1 MGTQIQFL
9 DGEDQ
14 KALGSRTT
22 SLTSPANRGLMDD
35 KVLFVDDEPAFLTE
49 YKLMLPDFEADT
61 AVGGE
66 QGLAAIHAHG
76 PYAVVVSDMRMPGMN
91 GVQFLAQV
99 REAAPDTVTMM
110 LTGYSDISAAMDAVN
125 EGNIFRF
132 LAKPCE
138 QQILTK
144 AITSG
149 LVQYRLVT
157 SEKDLL
163 ENTLMG
169 SIKVLTDVL
178 SAVSP
183 EAFGKSIR
191 ITRCVRHL
199 VAKFRPPSS
208 WCFEAAAMLS
218 QLGCIMLDPE
228 LIQAAYVG
236 THMSA
241 DNRARFE
248 AHPNVAR
255 DLLASVRRLEPVAW
269 MISQQLIRGAP
280 QKPPQLPEIP
290 GELLAFGAK
299 LLKVAVAFD
308 NLRMKS
314 ATSEEAVLRLRYR
327 SEFDRELVDA
337 LADMKSEESKMELRK
352 VPISTLTVGMILQQD
367 VRNHGG
373 VLVVAKG
380 QEVTRP
386 LLVRLEHFSLA
397 RLIDNEIMALVRV

>member
-1 MGTQIQFL
+1 MG
-9 DGEDQ
+9 
-14 KALGSRTT
+14 
-22 SLTSPANRGLMDD
+22 D
-35 KVLFVDDEPAFLTE
+35 KILLVDDEPAFLTG
-49 YKLMLPDFEADT
+49 YKLILPETWEADT
-61 AVGGE
+61 AVGGAR
-66 QGLAAIHAHG
+66 GLAAIRDHG

-99 REAAPDTVTMM
+99 RQAAPDTVRIM
-110 LTGYSDISAAMDAVN
+110 LTGYSDVSAAMDAVN
-125 EGNIFRF
+125 QGNIFRF

-138 QQILTK
+138 QEVLSN

-191 ITRCVRHL
+191 ITRYVRHL
-199 VAKFRPPSS
+199 VTKFHLPSS

-236 THMSA
+236 THLSA
-241 DNRARFE
+241 ENRVRFE
-248 AHPNVAR
+248 AHPGVASEF
-255 DLLASVRRLEPVAW
+255 LANVRRLEPVAW
-269 MISQQLIRGAP
+269 MISQQLIRGTP
-280 QKPPQLPEIP
+280 QKPPQLSKFPA
-290 GELLAFGAK
+290 ELLSIGAK
-299 LLKVAVAFD
+299 MLKVAVAFD
-308 NLRMKS
+308 NLRMKGLS
-314 ATSEEAVLRLRYR
+314 NEEALLRLRYR

-337 LADMKSEESKMELRK
+337 LADMKGEESQMELRK

-373 VLVVAKG
+373 VLLVAKG

-386 LLVRLEHFSLA
+386 LLVRLEHFFLA

>member
-1 MGTQIQFL
+1 MG
-9 DGEDQ
+9 
-14 KALGSRTT
+14 
-22 SLTSPANRGLMDD
+22 D
-35 KVLFVDDEPAFLTE
+35 KILLVDDEPAFLTG
-49 YKLMLPDFEADT
+49 YKLILPETWEADT

-66 QGLAAIHAHG
+66 RGLAAIRDHG

-99 REAAPDTVTMM
+99 RQAAPDTVRIM
-110 LTGYSDISAAMDAVN
+110 LTGYSDVSAAMDAVN
-125 EGNIFRF
+125 QGNIFRF

-138 QQILTK
+138 QEVLSN

-191 ITRCVRHL
+191 ITRYVRHL
-199 VAKFRPPSS
+199 VTKFHLPSS

-236 THMSA
+236 THLSA
-241 DNRARFE
+241 ENRVRFE
-248 AHPNVAR
+248 AHPGVAR
-255 DLLASVRRLEPVAW
+255 EFLANVRRLEPVAW
-269 MISQQLIRGAP
+269 MISQQLIRGTP
-280 QKPPQLPEIP
+280 QKPPQLSKFPA
-290 GELLAFGAK
+290 ELLSIGAK
-299 LLKVAVAFD
+299 MLKVAVAFD
-308 NLRMKS
+308 NLRMKGLS
-314 ATSEEAVLRLRYR
+314 NEEALLRLRYR

-337 LADMKSEESKMELRK
+337 LADMKGEESQMELRK

-373 VLVVAKG
+373 VLLVAKG

-386 LLVRLEHFSLA
+386 LLVRLEHFFLA

>member
-1 MGTQIQFL
+1 MG
-9 DGEDQ
+9 
-14 KALGSRTT
+14 
-22 SLTSPANRGLMDD
+22 D
-35 KVLFVDDEPAFLTE
+35 KILLVDDEPAFLTG
-49 YKLMLPDFEADT
+49 YKLILPETLEADT

-66 QGLAAIHAHG
+66 RGLAAIRDHG

-99 REAAPDTVTMM
+99 RQAAPDTVRIM
-110 LTGYSDISAAMDAVN
+110 LTGYSDVSAAMDAVN
-125 EGNIFRF
+125 QGNIFRF

-138 QQILTK
+138 QEVLSN

-191 ITRCVRHL
+191 ITRYVRHL
-199 VAKFRPPSS
+199 VTKFHLPSS

-218 QLGCIMLDPE
+218 QLGCIILDPE

-236 THMSA
+236 THLSA
-241 DNRARFE
+241 ENRVRFE
-248 AHPNVAR
+248 AHPGVAR
-255 DLLASVRRLEPVAW
+255 EFLANVRRLEPVAW
-269 MISQQLIRGAP
+269 MISQQLIRGTP
-280 QKPPQLPEIP
+280 QKPPQLSKFPA
-290 GELLAFGAK
+290 ELLSIGAK
-299 LLKVAVAFD
+299 MLKVAVAFD
-308 NLRMKS
+308 NLRMKGLS
-314 ATSEEAVLRLRYR
+314 NEEALLRLRYR

-337 LADMKSEESKMELRK
+337 LADMKGEESQMELRK

-373 VLVVAKG
+373 VLLVAKG

-386 LLVRLEHFSLA
+386 LLVRLEHFFLA